1 MPPVSSPYSC
11 RLSGGLG
18 LDAASRLRVGAEDA
32 GVTSGRERSTSSPLS
47 GCRTI
52 RVSTCRRSACP
63 PMGGSVS
70 GSRLTRC
77 GSTSGNSPAGSEV
90 IGRSGGTVT
99 KGVGRWPALTF
110 PVSAGSCSAGI
121 RTSSSAVSTTR
132 VSGAIRPAR
141 TPRGSCAPAPAVP
154 STTVAGNGGAG
165 GGPWASSA
173 VDAREGLGTGWPLP
187 LPPERRR
194 RRRRSASATAAR
206 PRAVPNRRR
215 SVSAIGVVDRAWP
228 IASPASRYRGRR
240 PVAAAHSS
248 HGGRRACGPAAV
260 RHRVRGAR
268 AAITR
273 STSSRHTR
281 SSACVGASSYPW

>member
-1 MPPVSSPYSC
+1 MPPASSPYSC

-18 LDAASRLRVGAEDA
+18 LDAASRLRVGAKDA
-32 GVTSGRERSTSSPLS
+32 GVTGGRGTSTSSPLS
-47 GCRTI
+47 GCRIT
-52 RVSTCRRSACP
+52 RVSTYPRSACLP
-63 PMGGSVS
+63 TGGSAS
-70 GSRLTRC
+70 GSRLTPC
-77 GSTSGNSPAGSEV
+77 GSTSGNSPAGSEA
-90 IGRSGGTVT
+90 IDRSGGTAT
-99 KGVGRWPALTF
+99 KGVGRWPALTS

-132 VSGAIRPAR
+132 VSGATRPAR
-141 TPRGSCAPAPAVP
+141 TPGVFCAPAPAVP
-154 STTVAGNGGAG
+154 STTVAGNGEAG

-187 LPPERRR
+187 LPIERRR

-206 PRAVPNRRR
+206 PRAVPNRRQ

-228 IASPASRYRGRR
+228 LLAHESVPRSPTGG
-240 PVAAAHSS
+240 PPPTPD
-248 HGGRRACGPAAV
+248 GGRRACGPAAV